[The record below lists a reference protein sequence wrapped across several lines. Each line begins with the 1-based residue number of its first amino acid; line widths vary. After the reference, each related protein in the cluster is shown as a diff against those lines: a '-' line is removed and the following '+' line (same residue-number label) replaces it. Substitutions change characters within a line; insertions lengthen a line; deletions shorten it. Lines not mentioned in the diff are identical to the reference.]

1 MKKIKVGIIGCGAI
15 GAALAQI
22 LQKKFSAQIVVSF
35 LCDRQAPKALDLKK
49 RLRSKPRPVSM
60 TALIRSSDLIIE
72 AASIEVA
79 RQAAKLAFQ
88 SGKNILVMSV
98 GGLLD
103 VKFSVGNS
111 KGRVWVPSGAIAGV
125 DALLAAREAGIQ
137 SVKILTRKPPK
148 GLHEAPYFKKKKFP
162 ALRGQKEIC
171 VFKGSA
177 REAVRSFPQN
187 INVAALL
194 SLAGLGP
201 DKTQVQIWTSK
212 RYRLN
217 QHEIT
222 VQAKSGRFCTAVQNL
237 PSPENP
243 KTSALAIYAAAAT
256 IRKMLSAIRIGT

>member
-1 MKKIKVGIIGCGAI
+1 MKKLKVGIIGCGAI
-15 GAALAQI
+15 GAALAKLI
-22 LQKKFSAQIVVSF
+22 QKKFNSQMTVFF
-35 LCDRQAPKALDLKK
+35 LCDRRAEKVLSLKT
-49 RLRSKPRPVSM
+49 RLRSRPRAVSM
-60 TALIRSSDLIIE
+60 TSLIKSSDLIIE
-72 AASIEVA
+72 AASTEVA
-79 RQAAKLAFQ
+79 RKAAKLAFR

-103 VKFSVGNS
+103 VKFPAGKS
-111 KGRVWVPSGAIAGV
+111 KGRVWVPSGAVAGV

-137 SVKILTRKPPK
+137 SVKIVTRKPPK
-148 GLHEAPYFKKKKFP
+148 GLQEAPYFKKRKFP
-162 ALRGQKEIC
+162 VLRGQKEIR
-171 VFKGSA
+171 VFKGNA

-201 DKTQVQIWTSK
+201 DKTQVEIWTSK

-222 VQAKSGRFCTAVQNL
+222 IQAKSGTIDTRVQNL

-256 IRKMLSAIRIGT
+256 IRKMLNTIRIGT